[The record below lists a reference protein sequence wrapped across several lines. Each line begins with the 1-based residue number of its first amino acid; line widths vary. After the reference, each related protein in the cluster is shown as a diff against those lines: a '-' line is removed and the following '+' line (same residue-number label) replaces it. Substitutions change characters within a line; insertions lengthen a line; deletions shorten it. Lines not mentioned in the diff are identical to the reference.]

1 MGSTGQQD
9 VGDADDALAG
19 AGGGDRSA
27 GSSWQAGGET
37 VERARLVSQR
47 ARERGRG
54 CALRAERGERGVRWA
69 SGPSWAGQERRKE
82 GAHWAEHHGSSA
94 DRAEE
99 KGGERSGPR
108 EEGVWAGQKR
118 GLGREI
124 EFWAGL
130 GFLFPILSSFLFA
143 ISNTTQSKNH
153 LNSNSNLNSNL
164 ALKQK
169 NNAPA

>member
-1 MGSTGQQD
+1 MGTCR
-9 VGDADDALAG
+9 VGLLG
-19 AGGGDRSA
+19 WVRLLGRPKGKGGGRFLGLSA
-27 GSSWQAGGET
+27 
-37 VERARLVSQR
+37 
-47 ARERGRG
+47 
-54 CALRAERGERGVRWA
+54 
-69 SGPSWAGQERRKE
+69 
-82 GAHWAEHHGSSA
+82 A

-99 KGGERSGPR
+99 KGGERSGPQ

>member
-1 MGSTGQQD
+1 MQGRP
-9 VGDADDALAG
+9 AG
-19 AGGGDRSA
+19 LGAVAGPPKREGR
-27 GSSWQAGGET
+27 
-37 VERARLVSQR
+37 RARAGLS
-47 ARERGRG
+47 AN
-54 CALRAERGERGVRWA
+54 
-69 SGPSWAGQERRKE
+69 GP
-82 GAHWAEHHGSSA
+82 SA

-108 EEGVWAGQKR
+108 EEGVWAGLKR
-118 GLGREI
+118 GLGWEI

-153 LNSNSNLNSNL
+153 LNSNSNLNSTL